1 MFKPYEDDAQ
11 KLQELLITSSL
22 FPKYCWAEAEKNPD
36 ELRFGTGNPKLTS
49 DVVFTLPET
58 DSSPLK
64 MDGFNTTFLL
74 GFGLFSGAF
83 DLLLVSGRV
92 GLVQKNVTWRVWN
105 LAHCYFRWG
114 TFLGREMWRCEGLV
128 GHAGFHGFRNP
139 APAHSLFLCFGFY
152 IYIYGCFF
160 NIYIYINMLFSLCLF
175 HF

>member
-1 MFKPYEDDAQ
+1 MIFGVTNFETRPSIILVSLNILKTVVDMFKPYEDDAQ

-92 GLVQKNVTWRVWN
+92 GLVQKNVT
-105 LAHCYFRWG
+105 
-114 TFLGREMWRCEGLV
+114 
-128 GHAGFHGFRNP
+128 
-139 APAHSLFLCFGFY
+139 
-152 IYIYGCFF
+152 
-160 NIYIYINMLFSLCLF
+160 
-175 HF
+175 